1 VDFILEQIRVGGDR
15 NFGYLVGDRAA
26 RVAAAIDPA
35 FSPALFAERADAQG
49 LRIAWIL
56 NTHGHGDHTN
66 GNAELKRRTGAR
78 IAAHSGAPTPPD
90 LALADGDEVA
100 VGSVNIR
107 ALHVPGHTE
116 DHLLFFLPAEK
127 VAITGDLL
135 FVGKVGGTATDE
147 EARAEYDSLRRVQRE
162 LPPETT
168 VWPRPGGAHEPLPAG
183 EGPGLVPP
191 AEARLAAVQAGAR
204 PEVGCGL
211 PALGCGDAEGSV
223 RPLQPAI
230 YSLSSPLA
238 DNRKGEITWPR
249 S

>member
-1 VDFILEQIRVGGDR
+1 MDFILEQLRVGGDR

-35 FSPALFAERADAQG
+35 FSPALFLERAEAQG

-78 IAAHSGAPTPPD
+78 IAAHAAAPSKPD

-100 VGSVNIR
+100 VGSLAIR
-107 ALHVPGHTE
+107 ALHVPGHTG
-116 DHLLFFLPAEK
+116 DHLLFFLPREK

-135 FVGKVGGTATDE
+135 FVGKVGGTSTDE
-147 EARAEYDSLRRVQRE
+147 EARAEYESLRRVLRE

-168 VWPRPGGAHEPLPAG
+168 VWPGHDYGCRPSSTLALEALMNPFLR
-183 EGPGLVPP
+183 VPD
-191 AEARLAAVQAGAR
+191 LAAFL
-204 PEVGCGL
+204 GL
-211 PALGCGDAEGSV
+211 KREWAHFKQRHGL
-223 RPLQPAI
+223 
-230 YSLSSPLA
+230 
-238 DNRKGEITWPR
+238 K
-249 S
+249 